1 MAEAIKFCR
10 IALAFVVVF
19 SIVTARRVIAAE
31 QATGA
36 VPDSL
41 TNAGEFAE
49 NIYDAARDGDWS
61 AATKKLAALKAAV
74 AQLKTDLPKATPAQ
88 QKGLAE
94 LEAQMAIVE
103 KAIVEK
109 RKQDAMRESN
119 RMTLTAAELSA
130 PFHPKIPVDVTR
142 LDYLGRELEI
152 WAAVPDS
159 SKLKATA
166 DEIGATW
173 TALRADV
180 IARGGAVR
188 GSHQAHP

>member
-19 SIVTARRVIAAE
+19 SIVRARRVIAGE
-31 QATGA
+31 QAAGA

-41 TNAGEFAE
+41 NNGGVFAE

-61 AATKKLAALKAAV
+61 AAAKKLAALKTAV
-74 AQLKTDLPKATPAQ
+74 AQLKTDLAKATPAQ

-109 RKQDAMRESN
+109 RKRDAIREAN

-130 PFHPKIPVDVTR
+130 PFRPKIP
-142 LDYLGRELEI
+142 EN
-152 WAAVPDS
+152 
-159 SKLKATA
+159 
-166 DEIGATW
+166 
-173 TALRADV
+173 
-180 IARGGAVR
+180 
-188 GSHQAHP
+188 